1 MKRILSI
8 SALVIFTMVAST
20 LLRNPAWAAFNSVV
34 PISQELATSIAS
46 KLFPAGLDLT
56 TGNLLITEPE
66 VVFVD
71 GERLALKARFQAYD
85 HRPDQGIAVS
95 EMGWV
100 QISGGLDFDPV
111 TRQILLHNPSIDAL
125 DFDRQNDASASFR
138 SDISDNWSTQM
149 TNPMRADIPPHPYV
163 VLIKDNINDVSYD
176 GQNINVEIV
185 YE

>member
-1 MKRILSI
+1 MKRKLPIPTLAILTVV
-8 SALVIFTMVAST
+8 LST
-20 LLRNPAWAAFNSVV
+20 LLHYSAWAAINSVV
-34 PISQELATSIAS
+34 PISQELATSIAG
-46 KLFPAGLDLT
+46 KLFPAGLDLN

-71 GERLALKARFQAYD
+71 SERLALKARFQAYD